1 MARKLKI
8 MENGR
13 RGNWKTL
20 HGNRGGAER
29 HELQRCNGYVARHE
43 KAKARADAL
52 QEQKKQRQA
61 KADAISG
68 LCLSCPS
75 ATMPLPNLMI
85 GSGWR
90 WWRGPQPAT
99 MDGWYSDFRMAAK

>member
-1 MARKLKI
+1 
-8 MENGR
+8 
-13 RGNWKTL
+13 
-20 HGNRGGAER
+20 
-29 HELQRCNGYVARHE
+29 GYVARHE
-43 KAKARADAL
+43 KAKVRADAL